1 MEQHYQPNYFEIDLL
16 LISEIVFEKGTGNQ
30 DVTMLGF
37 YKRHREKSDAS
48 FSCSFSQLITLLYEA
63 GFNGRF
69 ILDEINNRLISI
81 KDEYPTIINVDDLLP
96 EPPLE
101 ILTNGLRFYR
111 PKYLNKKGDWEE
123 NLSDSHFFIELG
135 SAEKVTIVRFE

>member
-1 MEQHYQPNYFEIDLL
+1 MEQHYQPNYFEIDVL
-16 LISEIVFEKGTGNQ
+16 LISEIVFEKGTRNQ
-30 DVTMLGF
+30 DVTLLGF
-37 YKRHREKSDAS
+37 YKRNREKSDAS

-69 ILDEINNRLISI
+69 ILDEINNRLIST

-135 SAEKVTIVRFE
+135 N

>member
-1 MEQHYQPNYFEIDLL
+1 MEQHYQPNYFKIDELS
-16 LISEIVFEKGTGNQ
+16 ISEIVFEKGTRNQ
-30 DVTMLGF
+30 DVTLLGF

-48 FSCSFSQLITLLYEA
+48 FTCSFSQLISLLHEA
-63 GFNGRF
+63 GDNGRF
-69 ILDEINNRLISI
+69 VLDEINNRLIST

-96 EPPLE
+96 EPPIE
-101 ILTNGLRFYR
+101 ILTKSLRFYR

-135 SAEKVTIVRFE
+135 N